1 MEGPLPLSSLRLL
14 VPPLRMMTAV
24 MWKVVRLRDIMHYGK
39 VEEFVSLVTEAIPDI
54 FTERQMRLLTLG
66 LRSKMML
73 QILSSEKPEDFTDV
87 KTRLDSLMPST
98 SKLVHPGNEA
108 MESNFVKLFQRLLD
122 DPKGREHFLKNVF
135 PVEYGSDF
143 DTALETV
150 FCEFFTRL
158 DKLLLI
164 PDFKQ
169 TEMLIGD
176 TPSALEESMQCA
188 SKADDLKV
196 LLRSKAHLS
205 QMYTMDTSVPS
216 SSEQLLFRHYLSLL
230 HCQRQMLKT

>member
-24 MWKVVRLRDIMHYGK
+24 MWKVVCLRDIVHYGK

-73 QILSSEKPEDFTDV
+73 QILSSEKPEDLRDV
-87 KTRLDSLMPST
+87 ETRLNSLMQTT
-98 SKLVHPGNEA
+98 SKLAHPGNEA
-108 MESNFVKLFQRLLD
+108 MESNFVRLIQRLLD
-122 DPKGREHFLKNVF
+122 DPKGREHFRKNVF
-135 PVEYGSDF
+135 PAEYGSDF

-158 DKLLLI
+158 DKLVLI
-164 PDFKQ
+164 PDFEQ
-169 TEMLIGD
+169 TAMWIGD
-176 TPSALEESMQCA
+176 TPTALEEYMQCV
-188 SKADDLKV
+188 SKANDLKV

-205 QMYTMDTSVPS
+205 KMNTMDTSGKSVFPGYN
-216 SSEQLLFRHYLSLL
+216 QF
-230 HCQRQMLKT
+230 